1 MFGSVRPEPYAVSVA
16 RMSNAAREGASG
28 EPVTSLAEVRDR
40 RRLDELTRAHQAT
53 LLAVARK
60 LCRSS
65 FDPDDL
71 VQDVLLKTVAHFDR
85 LPADVNHVAWMTR
98 VMHNLFIDQV
108 RRRSARPDQPIDEA
122 QVAAPLPEGRAW
134 WEALDADDIRAA
146 LPRLPDELRSTFELF
161 AFDGLSYKDIAARLG
176 VPVATVG
183 TRVLRA
189 RRRLRVALGG
199 PAREGDEDDD
209 RVASRDTGG
218 TRRG

>member
-1 MFGSVRPEPYAVSVA
+1 MFAGGVTKAASEP
-16 RMSNAAREGASG
+16 AATGDVVPIGA
-28 EPVTSLAEVRDR
+28 ARDR

-71 VQDVLLKTVAHFDR
+71 VQDVLVKTVAHFDR
-85 LPADVNHVAWMTR
+85 LPDGINHVAWMTR

-108 RRRSARPDQPIDEA
+108 RRRSNRAAEAIDEHA
-122 QVAAPLPEGRAW
+122 VSAPVPEDRAW
-134 WEALDADDIRAA
+134 WEALGADDIRAA
-146 LPRLPDELRSTFELF
+146 LPRLPEELRAAFELF
-161 AFDGLSYKDIAARLG
+161 AFEGLSYKVISDRLG

-189 RRRLRVALGG
+189 RRRLRVVLGG
-199 PAREGDEDDD
+199 PEREGDAE
-209 RVASRDTGG
+209 
-218 TRRG
+218 